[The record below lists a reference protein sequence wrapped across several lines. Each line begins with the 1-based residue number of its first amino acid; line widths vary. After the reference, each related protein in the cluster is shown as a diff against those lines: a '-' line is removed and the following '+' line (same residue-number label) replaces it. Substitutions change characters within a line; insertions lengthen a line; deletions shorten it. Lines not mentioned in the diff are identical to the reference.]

1 MDIVSDK
8 RAISPLAATIIL
20 IVISVLL
27 GAVVMS
33 WGETYIQERADFVK
47 GVTDVGSGCDSVRIS
62 VISIDK
68 RAQVCTRTDRI
79 ELQLENGAVAVPEIH
94 ARIVG
99 SSETF
104 TYEQVLSAPMAKE
117 SAQKVVIPL
126 KNAGSPRQLK
136 LTPKVGIKG
145 SVQSCE
151 KQALLI
157 ESIPTCT

>member
-1 MDIVSDK
+1 MDIVTDK

-47 GVTDVGSGCDSVRIS
+47 GVTDIGSGCDGVHIS

-68 RAQVCTRTDRI
+68 HPQVCTRNDRI
-79 ELQLENGAVAVPEIH
+79 ELQLENGASQVPEIH
-94 ARIVG
+94 ARLVG

-104 TYEQVLSAPMAKE
+104 TYEQVLSSPLAKE

-136 LTPKVGIKG
+136 LTPKVGVQG
-145 SVQSCE
+145 SMQYCD
-151 KQALLI
+151 KQALFI
-157 ESIPTCT
+157 ETIPTCV